1 MKHKS
6 MPDNGNILREPE
18 DLGSFQKK
26 RIFTISL
33 AHFFHDI
40 YPAMFA
46 PMLPLLMAQFG
57 LSLSAAGMLD
67 IARRIPSLA
76 TLIVGLIAD
85 RAPVKYFIILAPAVT
100 AIAMTLIGLTSSY
113 WGVFLLLFLAGLS
126 SVCFHIPSP
135 VLIKAFSGR
144 ETGKG
149 MSYYMSFGAIAGTA
163 GTFMITFLISRL
175 GLRFSYLLMV
185 FGVVTSIILY
195 IRLKDISD
203 VHISKNHDSTIQ
215 YKPTRHFMPFFIT
228 LGFVMLF
235 RAGMSL
241 ALTLYL
247 PVYLTE
253 NGISLWFA
261 GISLSILYLAGA
273 MGMVAFGHISDK
285 VSKTGLL
292 FLLTLASVAAM
303 WGFIYVRTNKVFIP
317 FFLMILGILL
327 FSSAPIILALV
338 QNLHSKRPA
347 FINSIYFTL
356 GFVINVSGVLAVG
369 FSGDI
374 IGLDKTFKICAT
386 LPLLSL
392 PFIFW
397 LGRKERVMSDSQQ
410 DGRVS

>member
-1 MKHKS
+1 
-6 MPDNGNILREPE
+6 MPENGKIVK
-18 DLGSFQKK
+18 DAGSFQKK

-85 RAPVKYFIILAPAVT
+85 RTPVKYFIILAPAVT
-100 AIAMTLIGLTSSY
+100 AIAMTLIGTTSSY
-113 WGVFLLLFLAGLS
+113 WGVFILLFIAGLS

-135 VLIKAFSGR
+135 VLIKIFSGR

-149 MSYYMSFGAIAGTA
+149 MSYYMSFGAVAGTA
-163 GTFMITFLISRL
+163 GTFMITLLISHL
-175 GLRFSYLLMV
+175 GLNYSYILMV
-185 FGVVTSIILY
+185 FGVLTSTILY
-195 IRLKDISD
+195 FRLKDISE
-203 VHISKNHDSTIQ
+203 VNISKKYDNTIT
-215 YKPTRHFMPFFIT
+215 YKPTRHFTSFFIT
-228 LGFVMLF
+228 LGFVMFF

-241 ALTLYL
+241 TLTLYL

-273 MGMVAFGHISDK
+273 VGMIAFGHISDK
-285 VSKTGLL
+285 VSKTRLL

-303 WGFIYVRTNKVFIP
+303 WGLIYVRTDKVFIP

-327 FSSAPIILALV
+327 FSSAPIILALI
-338 QNLHSKRPA
+338 QNLQTKRPA

-356 GFVINVSGVLAVG
+356 GFVINVTGVLAVG
-369 FSGDI
+369 FAGDA

-392 PFIFW
+392 PFIFF
-397 LGRKERVMSDSQQ
+397 LTKQARDMREINVE
-410 DGRVS
+410 